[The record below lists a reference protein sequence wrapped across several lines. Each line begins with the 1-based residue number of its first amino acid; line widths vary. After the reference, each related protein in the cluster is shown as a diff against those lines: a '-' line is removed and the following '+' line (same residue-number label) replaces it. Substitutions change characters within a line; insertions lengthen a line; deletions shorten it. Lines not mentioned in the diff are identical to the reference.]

1 MKRFLTLFLVLGV
14 VCTACKKDNDPSLI
28 LNIEEE
34 FSINLWE
41 ELGQNSRDFQLN
53 LLTIKKNFKC
63 QNYEVGFE
71 QSQTGNNLFVTI
83 NDIIE
88 PTDCL
93 SGENKAAGNVDFGK
107 LSAGFY
113 NLKINLKDQVTN
125 EGLLEV
131 KEDYYQISMNSKDGI
146 AIDNNRLNRVPDRLI
161 WGFVQYKDENIT
173 NAFLEEIATFTN
185 SVDLLDG
192 NYGHFNLENSNLTM
206 PIEIAPS
213 TATNFVFSL
222 TGTSVELQN
231 LVKKYQEEYGNGL
244 AVKVF
249 TYRGEEF

>member
-14 VCTACKKDNDPSLI
+14 VCTACKKEEDPALI

-63 QNYEVGFE
+63 QNYEVGFDK
-71 QSQTGNNLFVTI
+71 SQTGNNLFVTI

-93 SGENKAAGNVDFGK
+93 PGENKALGNVDFGK
-107 LSAGFY
+107 LTDGFY
-113 NLKINLKDQVTN
+113 NLKISLKDQVTN

-146 AIDNNRLNRVPDRLI
+146 AIDNSKLYRVPDRLI

-173 NAFLEEIATFTN
+173 TAFLEELADFTKPIN
-185 SVDLLDG
+185 LEDG
-192 NYGHFNLENSNLTM
+192 NYGHFNLENSNLTI
-206 PIEIAPS
+206 PIENVPS

-231 LVKKYQEEYGNGL
+231 VVKKYQEEYGNGL